1 MDSEAIFSQIPQI
14 LRKYR
19 IVIGLG
25 LVGLILF
32 IYGLISLFASSN
44 SPVSKFSQDN
54 SASNS
59 SAQAVKEENLI
70 NVDVEGAVVK
80 PGVYKLNFSSIIQDA
95 LVSAGGLSG
104 NADRNFVA
112 KNINLASKL
121 TDGAK
126 IYIPKAGEAANSN
139 NQSGVLGVREE
150 SSLIN
155 INTASSESLD
165 TLPGVGSVTA
175 AKIINSRPYGT
186 IDELL
191 SKKVVSGSV
200 FTKIKDKITAF

>member
-14 LRKYR
+14 LKKYW

-32 IYGLISLFASSN
+32 IYGLMSLSASSN
-44 SPVSKFSQDN
+44 SSGSKFSQDN

-59 SAQAVKEENLI
+59 SVQAVKEENLI

-104 NADRNFVA
+104 DADRSFVS

-126 IYIPKAGEAANSN
+126 IYIPKIGEVANSN
-139 NQSGVLGVREE
+139 NQPGILGVREE
-150 SSLIN
+150 SGLIN

-191 SKKVVSGSV
+191 SKKVVSSSV